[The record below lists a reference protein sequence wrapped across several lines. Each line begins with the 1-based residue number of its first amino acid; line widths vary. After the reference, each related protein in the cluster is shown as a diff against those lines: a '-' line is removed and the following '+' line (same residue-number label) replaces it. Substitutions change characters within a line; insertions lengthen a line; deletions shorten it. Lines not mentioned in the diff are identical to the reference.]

1 MRKRYI
7 GPRLVRVG
15 SVVELT
21 GMPQGPSPRVVNGN
35 GKGDD
40 LGVIQ

>member
-21 GMPQGPSPRVVNGN
+21 GMPQGPSPRVV
-35 GKGDD
+35 KDPKQD
-40 LGVIQ
+40 LDLTVD